1 MRGNSRSRKATDSE
15 VEGAIKNWLKNGPRR
30 LRCGFAKIS
39 CNSGGT
45 PSVKRT
51 ASLEQSSEDE
61 DDAVSDHDQIGGL
74 IKSIQKRKVHVDE
87 LFSL

>member
-1 MRGNSRSRKATDSE
+1 M
-15 VEGAIKNWLKNGPRR
+15 EGAIKNWLKNGPRR
-30 LRCGFAKIS
+30 LKGGSAKIS
-39 CNSGGT
+39 SNSGGT
-45 PSVKRT
+45 PSVKRV